1 MNMEIIIMKLLFS
14 KNALL
19 LLICIGLISFVISAF
34 FSYLPS
40 TVEREKKLEM
50 EYTLI
55 QQPPEAHLESY
66 NVTRKSSGVR
76 ITATYKYK
84 QSSNE
89 IFEYF
94 NSELVDNNWSEEGY
108 REYPSKNFIQ
118 KEYIFKKDDINFII
132 MEVNP
137 GIWSLHLGY
146 QD

>member
-1 MNMEIIIMKLLFS
+1 MKLLFS

-66 NVTRKSSGVR
+66 NVCLLYTS
-76 ITATYKYK
+76 
-84 QSSNE
+84 
-89 IFEYF
+89 
-94 NSELVDNNWSEEGY
+94 
-108 REYPSKNFIQ
+108 
-118 KEYIFKKDDINFII
+118 
-132 MEVNP
+132 
-137 GIWSLHLGY
+137 
-146 QD
+146 